1 MTKIRIS
8 NGMFI
13 AMIVNMIFVK
23 SIGVTQGTLARI
35 AGQDMWLAT
44 LLGTLQGM
52 LIMYVTYLAM
62 KRAPGMNFM
71 SLGEAVLG
79 KWPGKLVAL
88 IVLVF
93 FIASSGPIMI
103 TFVYHLQDYFLP
115 EAPLSLFLVS
125 SLLVGALGCFYGLEV
140 VARLAL
146 LGMLFIFLLN
156 VLIIVGSTH
165 EFDIR
170 NLLPVLEH
178 GFPAVAEAS
187 LHYDADCAMAIM
199 MAAIVMPFVNNADKL
214 GGRIGM
220 TGLATTG
227 MVTLIW
233 ALLEGAVLSSE
244 VTSQYTVSCM
254 KLARNAHIGDFLQRY
269 EMIMI
274 ALYSVP
280 VLFEIMICI
289 YGTSVSMS
297 KLFGLRSDRWMI
309 VPACLI
315 IAGFSYRTV
324 GDHFKA
330 MHYLE
335 KVWPYIALPIAFGLP
350 VVMLWL
356 AVVFRGKLRRA
367 G

>member
-1 MTKIRIS
+1 MTKLRIS

-13 AMIVNMIFVK
+13 SMIVNMIFVK

-52 LIMYVTYLAM
+52 LFMYVAYLVM
-62 KRAPGMNFM
+62 KRAPGMNF
-71 SLGEAVLG
+71 LAIGEALLGNWLG
-79 KWPGKLVAL
+79 KIVAL
-88 IVLVF
+88 VVLTF

-156 VLIIVGSTH
+156 VLIIIGSTQ

-170 NLLPVLEH
+170 NLLPVLEQ
-178 GFPAVAEAS
+178 GFPSAAEAS

-199 MAAIVMPFVNNADKL
+199 MAAIVMPFVNNADKH
-214 GGRIGM
+214 GGKVGM
-220 TGLATTG
+220 TGLAATG

-233 ALLEGAVLSSE
+233 ALLEGAVLSAE
-244 VTSQYTVSCM
+244 VTSRYTVSCM
-254 KLARNAHIGDFLQRY
+254 KLARNAHIGDFMQRY

-274 ALYSVP
+274 ALYSIP

-297 KLFGLRSDRWMI
+297 KLFGMRSNRWMI
-309 VPACLI
+309 VPACLLI
-315 IAGFSYRTV
+315 GGFSYRIV
-324 GDHFKA
+324 GDHFRA
-330 MHYLE
+330 MQYLE
-335 KVWPYIALPIAFGLP
+335 KVWPYIAVPIAFGLP
-350 VVMLWL
+350 VVMLGL
-356 AVVFRGKLRRA
+356 AVILRGRLRQA